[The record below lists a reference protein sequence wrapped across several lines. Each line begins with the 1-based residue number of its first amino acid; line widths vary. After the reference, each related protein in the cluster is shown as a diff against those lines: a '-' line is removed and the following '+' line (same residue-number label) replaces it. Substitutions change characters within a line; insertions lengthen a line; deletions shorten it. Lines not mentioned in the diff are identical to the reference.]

1 MIDKVLDPS
10 LNIYSVKNFIRLS
23 PEEQKKLRILALTNY
38 AKLAKKMRFDAGS
51 FGALVYAEGP
61 GSIFDD
67 IYKQYQNVVKKE
79 LLRDLET
86 KGLERKVLPCEEDMP
101 RSYYTVGTSSVYV
114 YIAKNTR
121 FVSKFHDHRNAAVS
135 SVYYPQIQKGD
146 SISFFANNQIYDYYP
161 EEFEL
166 LIHPSDLR
174 HRPNC
179 PVSENRLRISLN
191 MLISKEQTQGRVF
204 GK

>member
-1 MIDKVLDPS
+1 MIAKILDPS

-23 PEEQKKLRILALTNY
+23 PDEQKKLRILDLANY
-38 AKLAKKMRFDAGS
+38 ANLAKKMSFNDGY

-61 GSIFDD
+61 GSIFND
-67 IYKQYQNVVKKE
+67 IFKQYQDVAEKE
-79 LLRDLET
+79 LLRGLET
-86 KGLERKVLPCEEDMP
+86 KDLERKILPSEQDMP
-101 RSYYTVGTSSVYV
+101 RSYYTTGTSSVYV

-121 FVSKFHDHRNAAVS
+121 FVSKFHTHENAAVS

-146 SISFFANNQIYDYYP
+146 SISFSANNKIYDYYP

-166 LIHPSDLR
+166 LIHPSHLW

-179 PVSENRLRISLN
+179 PVSESRLRISLN

-204 GK
+204 GG